1 MAQAPF
7 RHKNIRL
14 PAENYR
20 GRKLYFLTLCFYQRR
35 PYSSNQR
42 LAKWLIFSLRKHSAN
57 CEFAIDGYCLMP
69 DHLHALAE
77 GLSER
82 SNFIKFIE
90 SLKQETAIVFAK
102 REPRRLWQRKYY
114 DRILRREDAVEQVA
128 WYIWMNPVRRGLCET
143 PSGYPFL
150 GSFTEIG
157 NKTLISGS
165 HEPWT
170 PPWKDS
176 RGEPPRPN
184 RPR

>member
-1 MAQAPF
+1 MAQTPF

-42 LAKWLIFSLRKHSAN
+42 LAKWLIFSLRKNSAN
-57 CEFAIDGYCLMP
+57 CEFAIHAYCLMP

-102 REPRRLWQRKYY
+102 REPRR
-114 DRILRREDAVEQVA
+114 
-128 WYIWMNPVRRGLCET
+128 
-143 PSGYPFL
+143 
-150 GSFTEIG
+150 
-157 NKTLISGS
+157 
-165 HEPWT
+165 
-170 PPWKDS
+170 
-176 RGEPPRPN
+176 
-184 RPR
+184 